1 MSTQSNTTS
10 DRSPTYTSVISNA
23 VFLTAKEMIA
33 AGLSKEWAIEELSH
47 MYCGYEL
54 SQDWFKTVIDGAAA
68 ALNFTK
74 TCNMHSGS
82 V

>member
-10 DRSPTYTSVISNA
+10 DRSPTYTSVISTA

-47 MYCGYEL
+47 MYCGYEIA
-54 SQDWFKTVIDGAAA
+54 QDWFKIVVDSAEEV
-68 ALNFTK
+68 LNFTK
-74 TCNMHSGS
+74 TCNTHSGS